1 MLDRVDRAL
10 FEDHSLGATI
20 LGPAFLMLDKSS
32 LGKQAL
38 LSLEHMIKKPI
49 LGCET
54 CGFCRIPYLEYIC
67 PETCP
72 KGLANGPCSGT
83 DDNVCEFKDR
93 ECIHNRKYRIAKS
106 NGRLSDLETVIV
118 PAVTGTRMTSSW
130 VNQYRHSN
138 PPVVRISKL
147 KQTSSEDPPKTNIK
161 TAEANLSRATSV
173 RQRS

>member
-1 MLDRVDRAL
+1 
-10 FEDHSLGATI
+10 
-20 LGPAFLMLDKSS
+20 
-32 LGKQAL
+32 
-38 LSLEHMIKKPI
+38 

-54 CGFCRIPYLEYIC
+54 CGFCRIPYVEYIC

-106 NGRLSDLETVIV
+106 TNRLSDLETIVI

-130 VNQYRHSN
+130 VNKYQHLT
-138 PPVVRISKL
+138 PAVLRISKA
-147 KQTSSEDPPKTNIK
+147 KQAGSKSLTKANTTDGATVSTAVAAVGAHVSSDEVD
-161 TAEANLSRATSV
+161 
-173 RQRS
+173 